1 MNDFSRSRILQANE
15 RIKAISGV
23 GFNLSVGVIGAT
35 AARVYLNLDVDA
47 VAVVWSM
54 GAVALIWASSKIL
67 TLLDAEE

>member
-1 MNDFSRSRILQANE
+1 MNDFSRSQILQSNE
-15 RIKAISGV
+15 RIKGISGL

-35 AARVYLNLDVDA
+35 AARIYLTLDVDM

-54 GAVALIWASSKIL
+54 GAIALIWASSKIL